1 MASNT
6 PAGAPAGAPAPKMTV
21 QVDGPLKRKQG
32 LSGKEVADREG
43 VDKSTVTLW
52 DRQGWVVRYEDKS
65 IDYEATMEK
74 VRANRHPT
82 VGGKPDR
89 GLRVRTDT
97 DVGEGINAERL
108 RKARA
113 DADMAELN
121 VLKAQGQLIPV
132 EDAIREYTTIFAS
145 ARQNLEAVATRLA
158 PLLVTKTDELE
169 IRQLIQR
176 ELDTALRSIAE
187 IPGVRQ
193 P

>member
-1 MASNT
+1 MASS
-6 PAGAPAGAPAPKMTV
+6 APASAPAHEMVTISAEGL
-21 QVDGPLKRKQG
+21 QKRKQG

-43 VDKSTVTLW
+43 VDKSTVTGW
-52 DRQGWVVRYEDKS
+52 DHNGWVIRYEDKS
-65 IDYEATMEK
+65 IDYEATMAK

-89 GLRVRTDT
+89 GLRVRVDT
-97 DVGEGINAERL
+97 DVDQGINAERL
-108 RKARA
+108 RKAKA

-121 VLKAQGQLIPV
+121 VLKLRGLLIPV
-132 EDAIREYTTIFAS
+132 EDAVREYTTIFAS

-176 ELDTALRSIAE
+176 ELDTALRSIATTPE
-187 IPGVRQ
+187 VRQ